1 MRALGALISAALM
14 VTAFGPDLS
23 FAPNASSATAPQVQ
37 SVAVLAFRAPPG
49 DATLESFAPD
59 LSESLSD
66 LLAKSGMQVSA
77 QSAVAALAPA
87 MAPQDAGHSLSV
99 DAVFTGTMR
108 VSGAQVKIHVEL
120 VNSKNGFQIWSD
132 TFAERREALSGS
144 EQKIAEDIVSRVRS
158 ALSSAK

>member
-1 MRALGALISAALM
+1 MVSALA
-14 VTAFGPDLS
+14 PDLS
-23 FAPNASSATAPQVQ
+23 LAPSARAASAPQVQ
-37 SVAVLAFRAPPG
+37 SVAVLAFHAPTG
-49 DATLESFAPD
+49 DATLGSFADD

-87 MAPQDAGHSLSV
+87 LAPQDAGQRLTV
-99 DAVFTGTMR
+99 DAVFTGSMR
-108 VSGAQVKIHVEL
+108 VSGEQVKIHVEL

-132 TFAERREALSGS
+132 TFAERRDALSGS
-144 EQKIAEDIVSRVRS
+144 EQKMAEEIVSRVRS